1 MVTVLEHEFYLS
13 EILDRWV
20 FVKKHR
26 IGRLGD
32 LAIVETGKLPEV
44 THVIVSRPFGYP
56 RLTVPWDKVR
66 LISNNEIVLDID
78 EQATA
83 QFERAPQENL
93 ILLHDH
99 ILDKKI
105 LDMDDHEVEIVYDVK
120 LAFQNGKLY
129 AAEVDFSHYR
139 ALRRLGFRKLAKLLT
154 NRNDENR
161 VSWLYV
167 QPLPEQL
174 GSFAGNIKLKV
185 PKAGLSDIH
194 PVDLADILEELEG
207 GQRVALFN
215 ALDAE
220 QASDTLEEVEPR
232 VQRELIRA
240 IEKERAAQLINEMS
254 PAQAADILAILPRD
268 QARGILKLLDQEK
281 SSKVEH
287 IIEKHDEQILL
298 YGSGSAELI
307 KMPAATPAD
316 GRARPLSRAGDGQGC
331 RDVCLR
337 DRCGGDP
344 EGGGGYQGNG
354 CGGAWADA
362 RRHHDRARDFPAEGR
377 HAARGG
383 HALRAVRLSSAAD
396 HRRERSS
403 ARCGD
408 IARCAQSQTATRLT
422 RAECAGP
429 PAPSSDGSA
438 AVVQERE
445 YGCVELGRALQ
456 HREVAHVPQ
465 DDQTRSGY
473 R

>member
-13 EILDRWV
+13 EILDRRV

-44 THVIVSRPFGYP
+44 THIVVTRPFGYP
-56 RLTVPWDKVR
+56 RLTVPWDKVL
-66 LISNNEIVLDID
+66 LISNHEIVLDID
-78 EQATA
+78 EQAMA

-120 LAFQNGKLY
+120 LAFQSGKLY

-139 ALRRLGFRKLAKLLT
+139 ALRRLGLRKLAKLLT
-154 NRNDENR
+154 NRNEENR

-185 PKAGLSDIH
+185 PKAGLSEIH

-240 IEKERAAQLINEMS
+240 IEKERAALLINEMS

-268 QARGILKLLDQEK
+268 QAKAILKLLDREK

-287 IIEKHDEQILL
+287 IIGKHDEQILL

-307 KMPAATPAD
+307 KMPASTPAAEVLD
-316 GRARPLSRAGDGQGC
+316 RYRELATGKDVVMYVYVTDAAGILKGVVDIREMVAAEEGQTLGDIMTEHVISLPKDATLREAAMLFDRYGFRALPITDENDHLLGAVTS
-331 RDVCLR
+331 RDVRSLR
-337 DRCGGDP
+337 P
-344 EGGGGYQGNG
+344 
-354 CGGAWADA
+354 
-362 RRHHDRARDFPAEGR
+362 
-377 HAARGG
+377 
-383 HALRAVRLSSAAD
+383 RLA
-396 HRRERSS
+396 
-403 ARCGD
+403 
-408 IARCAQSQTATRLT
+408 
-422 RAECAGP
+422 
-429 PAPSSDGSA
+429 
-438 AVVQERE
+438 
-445 YGCVELGRALQ
+445 
-456 HREVAHVPQ
+456 
-465 DDQTRSGY
+465 
-473 R
+473 

>member
-13 EILDRWV
+13 EILDRRV
-20 FVKKHR
+20 FVKKQR

-44 THVIVSRPFGYP
+44 THIIVTRPFGYP
-56 RLTVPWDKVR
+56 RLTVPWDKVL
-66 LISNNEIVLDID
+66 LISNNEVVLDID
-78 EQATA
+78 EQGTA

-105 LDMDDHEVEIVYDVK
+105 LDMDDHEVEIVYDVR

-139 ALRRLGFRKLAKLLT
+139 ALRRLGLRKLAKLLT
-154 NRNDENR
+154 NRNEENR

-185 PKAGLSDIH
+185 PKAGLSEIH

-268 QARGILKLLDQEK
+268 QAKGILKLLDKEK

-287 IIEKHDEQILL
+287 IIGKHDEQILL
-298 YGSGSAELI
+298 YGSGAAELI
-307 KMPAATPAD
+307 KMPAATPAAEVLD
-316 GRARPLSRAGDGQGC
+316 RYRELATGKDVVMYVYVTDAAGTLKGVVAIREMVAAEEGQTLGDIMTEHVIALPKDATLREAAMLFDRYGFRALPITDENDHLLGAVTS
-331 RDVCLR
+331 RDVRSLR
-337 DRCGGDP
+337 P
-344 EGGGGYQGNG
+344 
-354 CGGAWADA
+354 
-362 RRHHDRARDFPAEGR
+362 
-377 HAARGG
+377 
-383 HALRAVRLSSAAD
+383 RLA
-396 HRRERSS
+396 
-403 ARCGD
+403 
-408 IARCAQSQTATRLT
+408 
-422 RAECAGP
+422 
-429 PAPSSDGSA
+429 
-438 AVVQERE
+438 
-445 YGCVELGRALQ
+445 
-456 HREVAHVPQ
+456 
-465 DDQTRSGY
+465 
-473 R
+473 

>member
-1 MVTVLEHEFYLS
+1 LS
-13 EILDRWV
+13 EILDRRV

-26 IGRLGD
+26 IGRLSD
-32 LAIVETGKLPEV
+32 LAIVETDKLPEV

-56 RLTVPWDKVR
+56 PLTVPWDKVL
-66 LISNNEIVLDID
+66 LISNNEVVLDID
-78 EQATA
+78 EAAMTA
-83 QFERAPQENL
+83 FERAPQENL
-93 ILLHDH
+93 ILLQDH

-139 ALRRLGFRKLAKLLT
+139 ALRRLGLRKLAKLLT
-154 NRNDENR
+154 NRNKEDR

-185 PKAGLSDIH
+185 PKAGLSEIH

-240 IEKERAAQLINEMS
+240 IEKERAAQLINEMT

-268 QARGILKLLDQEK
+268 QANGILKLLDQEK

-287 IIEKHDEQILL
+287 IIGKHDDQILL
-298 YGSGSAELI
+298 YGSPELI
-307 KMPAATPAD
+307 RLPATMRAAEVLDRYRELATGKDVVMYVYVTDAAGILKGVVDIREMVAAEPGQTLGDIMTEHVIALPQD
-316 GRARPLSRAGDGQGC
+316 ATLREAVMLFERYDFRALPITDENDHLLGAVSS
-331 RDVCLR
+331 RDVRSLR
-337 DRCGGDP
+337 P
-344 EGGGGYQGNG
+344 
-354 CGGAWADA
+354 
-362 RRHHDRARDFPAEGR
+362 
-377 HAARGG
+377 
-383 HALRAVRLSSAAD
+383 RLA
-396 HRRERSS
+396 
-403 ARCGD
+403 
-408 IARCAQSQTATRLT
+408 
-422 RAECAGP
+422 
-429 PAPSSDGSA
+429 
-438 AVVQERE
+438 
-445 YGCVELGRALQ
+445 
-456 HREVAHVPQ
+456 
-465 DDQTRSGY
+465 
-473 R
+473 

>member
-13 EILDRWV
+13 EILDRRV
-20 FVKKHR
+20 FVKKHG
-26 IGRLGD
+26 IGRLSD
-32 LAIVETGKLPEV
+32 LAIVETDKLPEV
-44 THVIVSRPFGYP
+44 TQVIVSRPFGRP
-56 RLTVPWDKVR
+56 PLTVPWDKVL
-66 LISNNEIVLDID
+66 LISNNEVVLDID
-78 EQATA
+78 EAAMT

-93 ILLHDH
+93 ILLQDH

-139 ALRRLGFRKLAKLLT
+139 ALRRLGLRKLAKLLT
-154 NRNDENR
+154 NRNKEDR

-240 IEKERAAQLINEMS
+240 IAKERAALLINEMS
-254 PAQAADILAILPRD
+254 PGQAADILAILPRD
-268 QARGILKLLDQEK
+268 EAGAILKLIDRDK

-287 IIEKHDEQILL
+287 LIGEHDEQILL
-298 YGSGSAELI
+298 YASPDVIRLPPTTAAAEVLDRYREFATG
-307 KMPAATPAD
+307 KGVVMYVYVTDAAGALKGVVDIREIVAAERGQTLGDIMTANVIALPRDATLREAAMLFERYD
-316 GRARPLSRAGDGQGC
+316 FRALPITDENDHLLGAVSS
-331 RDVCLR
+331 RDVRSLR
-337 DRCGGDP
+337 P
-344 EGGGGYQGNG
+344 
-354 CGGAWADA
+354 
-362 RRHHDRARDFPAEGR
+362 
-377 HAARGG
+377 
-383 HALRAVRLSSAAD
+383 RLA
-396 HRRERSS
+396 
-403 ARCGD
+403 
-408 IARCAQSQTATRLT
+408 
-422 RAECAGP
+422 
-429 PAPSSDGSA
+429 
-438 AVVQERE
+438 
-445 YGCVELGRALQ
+445 
-456 HREVAHVPQ
+456 
-465 DDQTRSGY
+465 
-473 R
+473 